1 MALIQRRNRDVYSPW
16 DEMRRLQEEI
26 NDLFNFDTLPS
37 KRSLFERSV
46 SPSIDVVENDNSFV
60 ATCELPGIKEKDID
74 VNLASNVLTIKGS
87 KSEVKEEKE
96 KNGKYY
102 RKESQSGSFQR
113 TLPLPSAVDPDKV
126 KAEMSNG
133 ILTIELPKSEESKPK
148 QIAVDVK

>member
-37 KRSLFERSV
+37 KRGLFDRSV

-60 ATCELPGIKEKDID
+60 VTCELPGIKEKDID

-87 KSEVKEEKE
+87 KSEEKEEKE